1 MQPNIAEIKYL
12 LRDAVVQCSE
22 RALYFGA
29 KWYPRISNLPASLW
43 LQYLTFFLSARAAE
57 ALSGIDNTLVTVTS
71 LGTPIAGASHSYS
84 VESPPPLTDLEYDKY
99 LLAKTYFELKE
110 FDRASHALIGCNE
123 SRSRFLRL
131 YAKFLAGEK
140 RKEEE
145 AQNIMGPLDNSRAIN
160 RELDFILEEL
170 RPAFEAGELDAFC
183 LFLYGIVCVK
193 RNAKQLAVEVLV
205 RSVNK
210 YPYNWSAWL
219 ELASCIS
226 TQEMVVNITPG
237 LPDNFM
243 TKFFLAHVALELHQ
257 SPDAIQDPM
266 RDLSLIFPN
275 SSYIKSQRAMACYN
289 LRDFDEAEV
298 IFDELRESDPYRLE
312 HMDIYSNVLYVM
324 DNKAK
329 LSVLANECC
338 NTDKYRPETC
348 CIIGNY
354 YSLRTEHAK
363 AVSYFRRALKL
374 NRGYLPAWTLMGH
387 EYLELKNTNAAIEC
401 YRRAADINHRDYRAW
416 YGLGQT
422 YELLKLPMYAL
433 FYFQRATAL
442 RPYDGRMWCATANCY
457 ENLERDV
464 EAIKCYKRALLGSE
478 NETLVLGKLAKLYEK
493 LGKRDAAAHY
503 YRLSLELKK
512 MENNINPEIGEAIL
526 YLANYESERNNLKE
540 AEAYAND
547 AMQYTGTIREDAK
560 ALLRDLKSR
569 TLSNSGEI

>member
-348 CIIGNY
+348 CII
-354 YSLRTEHAK
+354 
-363 AVSYFRRALKL
+363 
-374 NRGYLPAWTLMGH
+374 
-387 EYLELKNTNAAIEC
+387 
-401 YRRAADINHRDYRAW
+401 DINHRDYRAW

-422 YELLKLPMYAL
+422 YELLKLPI
-433 FYFQRATAL
+433 
-442 RPYDGRMWCATANCY
+442 PYDGRMWCATANCY

-547 AMQYTGTIREDAK
+547 AMQYTGTVCPYQGGCESLA
-560 ALLRDLKSR
+560 
-569 TLSNSGEI
+569 SGSQIANAQQFR